1 MASKSKKRRRVF
13 RASCILAALIIAGS
27 SFAWFTSS
35 DEVTNRLSASG
46 DYDVSIVESFTPPAK
61 WVPGQAVNK
70 DVYAVNTGNVE
81 AFVKESVTSVM
92 TIVTED
98 AYKPTTNPTRPDADS
113 IELTPAERYVV
124 EAGAFLAYAPLASK
138 FTYDTGEAGVAA
150 EDVGKVRSGL
160 KVIAM
165 SPEPRQTEYDYEAT
179 SATDFQPDAEGL
191 YVFRRTIG
199 VDDKTQI
206 ENYTYDAYYYVPGTG
221 STTKKVQLEGAA
233 GTANENKIA
242 WKAPN
247 DNDPNNYE
255 WTDKGG
261 SPTNNTWVAVE
272 VDAPV
277 DAVDEHFY
285 KISDLAVTAEKATF
299 AGDQD
304 QRDGIVSVA
313 TPPTYGFYKDVT
325 KTVVPTLTYDKLNNR
340 LVASYN
346 TGVTRTNDQLRTLAE
361 TYQNKAIEYQ
371 DALEE
376 YAAALGD
383 EVGRAPTT
391 LHTDADL
398 AAATTDLRDAVDALL
413 AAEYA
418 RDAAKAAYDK
428 AKAEADALK
437 IASDKAT
444 AELSSANTAYG
455 GVGDGD
461 SNADTIMG
469 RYERAETAL
478 GKPTDATTAN
488 TAWGRENA
496 AKGARDTELG
506 DATPGS
512 ESGYLGAKAIREAA
526 VQDERNAFLDLVI
539 ATGNVSF
546 DPGDDT
552 ATKRTKAETYL
563 NGLTYQQMVNLNI
576 TNPIPTDSTA
586 YSYYTKLINEK
597 EAKEALDAAEATYEQ
612 KTREREEAQRT
623 YDIAKAAKE
632 AAEAALGD
640 NDPSNE
646 DESTAVG
653 RANKAARLYKEKM
666 EQCYGL
672 TVAGSPAQYGV
683 DGGEGTGQYVTADY
697 HENATTGKQ
706 DDGSLFGT
714 YKNKETAATN
724 AQNTKN
730 TKQGLYDNALAA
742 SNTAATNVTNAADRV
757 AQTKQARD
765 NAWNA
770 YKTAYDATT
779 GELKININ
787 LADVVTEGGV
797 ADKWQLLPES
807 LEDVY
812 TNTTVNDVNT
822 ITEAPDT
829 KTDTASFYYTS
840 ILGGGETSAKL
851 IDSVE
856 LDPSVTKEMFKYF
869 DFDLNITLN
878 SAQVNIDENGN
889 YTAETAQSE
898 LGKYAILTD
907 NTSAD
912 TAITWSDTST
922 IPESAKAKKYQGTFK
937 DGDATPNTYVDREI
951 TELSSPMIFDY
962 VDYNYVT
969 VIDGKT
975 YYGTGVGANAKFY
988 KYDAATGTLLKENTT
1003 TVKDN
1008 VLTLDGAASRIYTKT
1023 VTFKNAT
1030 DTTVPD
1036 TTAEYVYATSW
1047 TGTAPTS
1054 ATGFSASASGTY
1066 GTIDSV
1072 LGTPTEDGT
1081 ATVYYKTT

>member
-1 MASKSKKRRRVF
+1 M
-13 RASCILAALIIAGS
+13 
-27 SFAWFTSS
+27 
-35 DEVTNRLSASG
+35 SASG
-46 DYDVSIVESFTPPAK
+46 DYGVSIVESFAPPAK

-81 AFVKESVTSVM
+81 AFVKESVSSVL
-92 TIVTED
+92 TVVTED
-98 AYKPTTNPTRPDADS
+98 AYKPTADPTKPDADS

-124 EAGAFLAYAPLASK
+124 EAGAFLAYAPQGSK
-138 FTYDTGEAGVAA
+138 FTD
-150 EDVGKVRSGL
+150 EDGKVVSGM

-179 SATDFQPDAEGL
+179 SQTDFQPDVEGL

-221 STTKKVQLEGAA
+221 STTKKVQLEGEA

-242 WKAPN
+242 WRDPAD
-247 DNDPNNYE
+247 DNPANYE

-261 SPTNNTWVAVE
+261 SPANNTWVAVE

-346 TGVTRTNDQLRTLAE
+346 TGVKKTNDELRTLADAYE
-361 TYQNKAIEYQ
+361 DAAIDYQ

-398 AAATTDLRDAVDALL
+398 AAATTDLRDAVNNLL

-437 IASDKAT
+437 IASQKAT
-444 AELSSANTAYG
+444 DELTAANTAYG
-455 GVGDGD
+455 VAGDGVN
-461 SNADTIMG
+461 NADTIMG
-469 RYERAETAL
+469 RYERAEAAL
-478 GKPTDATTAN
+478 GQPSNDGSESPQTAY
-488 TAWGRENA
+488 GKENA
-496 AKGARDTELG
+496 AKKARDTALG
-506 DATPGS
+506 DETNPAATS
-512 ESGYLGAKAIREAA
+512 YRGAKAIREAA
-526 VQDERNAFLDLVI
+526 EQDERNAFLDLVVANATISTI
-539 ATGNVSF
+539 A
-546 DPGDDT
+546 PGDT
-552 ATKRTKAETYL
+552 QAQKRDKAEAYL
-563 NGLTYQQMVNLNI
+563 NGLSYDDMVALNI

-597 EAKEALDAAEATYEQ
+597 QAKEELDAAEAAYEQ
-612 KTREREEAQRT
+612 ATREREEAQRT

-632 AAEAALGD
+632 AAEAARGD
-640 NDPSNE
+640 TGDTTTE

-672 TVAGSPAQYGV
+672 TSESANYGV
-683 DGGEGTGQYVTADY
+683 NGNENDGYYDTDEYEESSGTQT
-697 HENATTGKQ
+697 
-706 DDGSLFGT
+706 DGSLFGT
-714 YKNKETAATN
+714 YQARVADVTQ
-724 AQNTKN
+724 AQSDKDSA
-730 TKQGLYDNALAA
+730 QADYDDALAA

-807 LEDVY
+807 LEDKY
-812 TNTTVNDVNT
+812 DNDTTAAYKDDT
-822 ITEAPDT
+822 APTAIDGI
-829 KTDTASFYYTS
+829 KDTASFYYTS

-856 LDPSVTKEMFKYF
+856 LDSSVTKEMFKYF

-889 YTAETAQSE
+889 YTAETAQTE
-898 LGKYAILTD
+898 LGKYAILSD

-922 IPESAKAKKYQGTFK
+922 IPESAKAKKYQGTLT
-937 DGDATPNTYVDREI
+937 DATPTTYTDKEI

-975 YYGTGVGANAKFY
+975 YYGTGVGADAKFY
-988 KYDAATGTLLKENTT
+988 KYDATTGTLLKENTD

-1008 VLTLDGAASRIYTKT
+1008 VLTLGVAAKRKYTKT
-1023 VTFKNAT
+1023 VTFKN
-1030 DTTVPD
+1030 TTNTSVAD
-1036 TTAEYVYATSW
+1036 TTADYTMVEGGSW
-1047 TGTAPTS
+1047 TGTAPTGAIEFC
-1054 ATGFSASASGTY
+1054 ATEDGTY
-1066 GTIDSV
+1066 GTV
-1072 LGTPTEDGT
+1072 AAALGSAADGT
-1081 ATVYYKTT
+1081 ATVYYHTA